1 MHPCLH
7 LSWLFAEAVSK
18 ATRRADLA
26 VVAVLSGAC
35 SCIPALSLA
44 HLLYRNLLNARL
56 MCQSI
61 NTAIQP
67 FSTYD
72 FVQVTHMPHLEEAI
86 LNTVQ
91 QGNSVGNS
99 SSNGNGQGEG
109 SSGSNGA
116 SRPSSPSRHSSSADH
131 NQSAQMEIEHS
142 YEGGPS
148 KAPPASGLGQAA
160 QLFGNEAHQS
170 SDIL

>member
-1 MHPCLH
+1 
-7 LSWLFAEAVSK
+7 
-18 ATRRADLA
+18 
-26 VVAVLSGAC
+26 
-35 SCIPALSLA
+35 
-44 HLLYRNLLNARL
+44 
-56 MCQSI
+56 
-61 NTAIQP
+61 
-67 FSTYD
+67 
-72 FVQVTHMPHLEEAI
+72 MPHLEEAI

-91 QGNSVGNS
+91 QGNGVGNS
-99 SSNGNGQGEG
+99 SSNGNGNGNGQGNG
-109 SSGSNGA
+109 SSESNGA